1 TAWYLL
7 LTDIDDR
14 KKAEEALQSSER
26 NLRQVIDTIPAHI
39 HVMSPNGS
47 ILYVNP
53 PALEYTGLTQVEA
66 QREDYRTRIFH
77 PEHMVERVR
86 AERLEAFSCP
96 VPFEVEQRV
105 LGKNGQYRWFLIRC
119 NPLLDDKGRIDRWY
133 SVAIDIDDRKKAEE
147 ALKSSERNLNQIL
160 NAIPTSVGVM
170 RADGTPLYG
179 NQAVTDYTGFTI
191 EEMQKQ
197 EFRSR
202 IFHPED
208 MERLRETRRLAFT
221 RPVPFENEI
230 RVLGKDGNYRAFLFR
245 YKPLLDE
252 VGKIDRWYMA
262 ALDIDDRKQAE
273 AKVEQAYL

>member
-77 PEHMVERVR
+77 PEHMVESIRE
-86 AERLEAFSCP
+86 ERLEAFSRP
-96 VPFEVEQRV
+96 SPFEVEQRV
-105 LGKNGQYRWFLIRC
+105 LAKTGQYRWFLIRC

-133 SVAIDIDDRKKAEE
+133 AVALDIDDRKKAEE
-147 ALKSSERNLNQIL
+147 ALRASERNLSLTI
-160 NAIPTSVGVM
+160 NAIPTCVGVM
-170 RADGTPLYG
+170 RADGSPLYG
-179 NQAVTDYTGFTI
+179 NEADTDYTGVALGD
-191 EEMQKQ
+191 MQAE

-208 MERLRETRRLAFT
+208 MERLREARRLAFT
-221 RPVPFENEI
+221 HPVPFENEI
-230 RVLGKDGNYRAFLFR
+230 RVLG
-245 YKPLLDE
+245 
-252 VGKIDRWYMA
+252 
-262 ALDIDDRKQAE
+262 
-273 AKVEQAYL
+273 